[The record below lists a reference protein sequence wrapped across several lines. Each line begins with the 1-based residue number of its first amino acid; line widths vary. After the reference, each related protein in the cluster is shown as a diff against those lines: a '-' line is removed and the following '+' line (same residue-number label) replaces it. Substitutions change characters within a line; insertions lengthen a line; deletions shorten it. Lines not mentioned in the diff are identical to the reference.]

1 MSYADKLRKQR
12 EFTKAIGKFKFV
24 CRRPTD
30 AEAIALHRGG
40 LSSFDVED
48 FEIAV
53 RHTIG
58 WFDVVE
64 DDVIGGGGSSVVPFD
79 TETCREW
86 FADRPDFWR
95 PLSTAI
101 LESYNLHTE
110 KLTSA
115 EKN

>member
-1 MSYADKLRKQR
+1 MDYAEKLKKQR
-12 EFTKAIGKFKFV
+12 ELKVHVGKFEFV

-40 LSSFDVED
+40 LSSFGVED

-58 WFDVVE
+58 WSSVIE
-64 DDVIGGGGSSVVPFD
+64 DDLIGGGGSTAVPFD
-79 TETCREW
+79 STTCREW

-95 PLSTAI
+95 PISTAI